1 MNVESGHTASVNGS
15 DAAVADTSSPRSGAG
30 TAVAS
35 GRELVRKRPEVL
47 VGAAFA
53 GGIIAAFLLRRLGR

>member
-1 MNVESGHTASVNGS
+1 VNVGSDYEASTNGS
-15 DAAVADTSSPRSGAG
+15 RAADPDAPGAPF
-30 TAVAS
+30 
-35 GRELVRKRPEVL
+35 GRTLVGSELVRSRPEVL